1 MRSRVVTFS
10 FRTDVSGERQD
21 QILNEIAGWK
31 QIEGASHLN
40 RDAKLGLL
48 QRLCYAYVSHDADT
62 DDVVRRLNEFPEIE
76 TASEPPRRHL

>member
-10 FRTDVSGERQD
+10 FRSDVSRERQD

-40 RDAKLGLL
+40 RDAKTDLL
-48 QRLCYAYVSHDADT
+48 QRLCYAYVCHDADAG
-62 DDVVRRLNEFPEIE
+62 DVVGRLNEFPEIE